1 MIEAKVVFILLFLLM
16 GISSFRLKYS
26 NQLRIIEKS
35 FIIFIILCGSII
47 ILQPHLLDKLA
58 SPLKIQRGRDLL
70 FYIYML
76 VSMWALIRNH
86 NRINYITNKINKLT
100 SQVAVQNA
108 KDISEDVN

>member
-1 MIEAKVVFILLFLLM
+1 MIEAKVVFIILFLLM
-16 GISSFRLKYS
+16 GISSFRVKYS
-26 NQLRIIEKS
+26 NQLRIIEKT

-47 ILQPHLLDKLA
+47 ILQPDLLDKLA

-70 FYIYML
+70 FYVYML
-76 VSMWALIRNH
+76 SSMWALIRNH

-108 KDISEDVN
+108 KDISKNVN